1 MPSGG
6 LVTTGLTIYHNG
18 AISAS
23 QIQQVGRLAAR
34 WGHRKCADAPLKFYR
49 RITKMMNYKDVIT
62 LLNAGYTR
70 DEIKA
75 MGEQPQ
81 PQPQPQP
88 KTEPK
93 PQPQPKAETK
103 DVDEFQNLL
112 DRFTQ
117 RMAEQA
123 EANKKMMQEF
133 FRGND
138 HDAETEDDWIKSLLK

>member
-1 MPSGG
+1 
-6 LVTTGLTIYHNG
+6 
-18 AISAS
+18 
-23 QIQQVGRLAAR
+23 
-34 WGHRKCADAPLKFYR
+34 
-49 RITKMMNYKDVIT
+49 MMNYKDIIT

-70 DEIKA
+70 DEIRA

-81 PQPQPQP
+81 PQPQP
-88 KTEPK
+88 KTK
-93 PQPQPKAETK
+93 PQPQPQPQPEPEDKGKE
-103 DVDEFQNLL
+103 VDEFQSLL

-138 HDAETEDDWIKSLLK
+138 HDGESEDDWIKSLLK